1 MMIDGAAKKR
11 VLVVEDEEMVRE
23 IVVWLLEDMG
33 FEVVG
38 ASSGDQAVG
47 LFGKDAID
55 LLLTDIRMPGGID
68 GWTLAE
74 KARALMPDLPII
86 YVSGYSH
93 EPPRMTKGSI
103 FVQKPLRT
111 ETLRQAIED
120 LGFL

>member
-1 MMIDGAAKKR
+1 MMQEAVRKR
-11 VLVVEDEEMVRE
+11 ALVVDDEEMVRE
-23 IVVWLLEDMG
+23 IVVWALEDMG
-33 FEVVG
+33 FDVVG
-38 ASSGDQAVG
+38 ASSGDQAFDLLG
-47 LFGKDAID
+47 RDAID

-74 KARALMPDLPII
+74 KARAVMPDLPVI

-93 EPPRMTKGSI
+93 EPPRMTKGSV

-120 LGFL
+120 LGVL

>member
-1 MMIDGAAKKR
+1 MQEATRKR
-11 VLVVEDEEMVRE
+11 ALVVDDEEMVRE
-23 IVVWLLEDMG
+23 IVVWALEDMG
-33 FEVVG
+33 FDVVG
-38 ASSGDQAVG
+38 ASSGDQAVDLLG
-47 LFGKDAID
+47 RDAID

-74 KARALMPDLPII
+74 KARAVMPDLPVI

-93 EPPRMTKGSI
+93 EPPRMTKGSV

-120 LGFL
+120 LGVL

>member
-1 MMIDGAAKKR
+1 MSEASKRR

-23 IVVWLLEDMG
+23 IVTWALEDLG
-33 FEVVG
+33 FDVIG
-38 ASSGDQAVG
+38 AASGDEAIG
-47 LFGKDAID
+47 LIEDGLVD

-74 KARALMPDLPII
+74 KARARIPDLPVI

-93 EPPRMTKGSI
+93 EPPRMTRGSI

-111 ETLRQAIED
+111 ESLRQAVED

>member
-1 MMIDGAAKKR
+1 MMQEATRKR
-11 VLVVEDEEMVRE
+11 ALVVDDEEMVRE
-23 IVVWLLEDMG
+23 IVVWALEDMG
-33 FEVVG
+33 FDVVG
-38 ASSGDQAVG
+38 ASSGDQAVDLLG
-47 LFGKDAID
+47 RDAID

-74 KARALMPDLPII
+74 KARAVMPDLPVI

-93 EPPRMTKGSI
+93 EPPRMTKGSV

-120 LGFL
+120 LGVL